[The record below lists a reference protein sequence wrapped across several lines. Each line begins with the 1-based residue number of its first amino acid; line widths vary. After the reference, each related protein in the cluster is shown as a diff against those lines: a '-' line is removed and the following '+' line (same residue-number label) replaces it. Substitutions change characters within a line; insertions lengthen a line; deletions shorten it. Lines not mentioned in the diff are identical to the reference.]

1 MARGL
6 VTALSCRFSCP
17 LYALNPLIPMSLRFA
32 LPLLLAFSTNAV
44 YAQTAGG
51 DADRAKNK
59 VSMCIGCHGIA
70 GYRTAYPE
78 VYHVPMIAGQNVG
91 YIVNALKGYRSGE
104 RSHPT
109 MRAIAASLTDE
120 DMADLAA
127 YYGNR
132 KK

>member
-1 MARGL
+1 MAPQLLPFTIVSIR
-6 VTALSCRFSCP
+6 
-17 LYALNPLIPMSLRFA
+17 
-32 LPLLLAFSTNAV
+32 PLLRSLSVALVGGSLAVASGVAG
-44 YAQTAGG
+44 AQAAAGN
-51 DADRAKNK
+51 ADRAKSK

-70 GYRTAYPE
+70 TYRTAYPE
-78 VYHVPMIAGQNVG
+78 VYHVPLIAGQNVG
-91 YIVNALKGYRSGE
+91 YLINALKAYRSGE

-109 MRAIAASLTDE
+109 MRAIAANLTDD